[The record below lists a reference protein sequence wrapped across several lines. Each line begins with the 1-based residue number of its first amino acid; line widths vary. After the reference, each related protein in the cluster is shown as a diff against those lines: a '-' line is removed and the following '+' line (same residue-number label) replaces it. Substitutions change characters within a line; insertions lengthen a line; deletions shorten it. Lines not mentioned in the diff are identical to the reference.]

1 LGIYRNSYK
10 AAIETLGEGHA
21 DTKDYRHDYE
31 ELNQILIQESL
42 VTAKGDR
49 NTAMINSAVN
59 FGNEDADAGAQ
70 EPGVGVFRSISPE
83 KTDYDSIFVAT
94 S

>member
-1 LGIYRNSYK
+1 
-10 AAIETLGEGHA
+10 
-21 DTKDYRHDYE
+21 
-31 ELNQILIQESL
+31 
-42 VTAKGDR
+42 
-49 NTAMINSAVN
+49 MINSAVN